1 MKLYL
6 NDELY
11 ETQETM
17 LVPFL
22 ETLNIDLKRAV
33 IVIDDMTV
41 QKYKWDETEIR
52 PEQRLELLEFVGGG

>member
-33 IVIDDMTV
+33 IVIDDIPV
-41 QKYKWDETEIR
+41 QKDKWDETEIR

>member
-33 IVIDDMTV
+33 IVIDDMPV
-41 QKYKWDETEIR
+41 QKDKWDETEIR
-52 PEQRLELLEFVGGG
+52 REQRLELLEFVGGG

>member
-33 IVIDDMTV
+33 IVIDDMPV

>member
-33 IVIDDMTV
+33 IVIDDMPV
-41 QKYKWDETEIR
+41 QKEKWDETEIR

>member
-33 IVIDDMTV
+33 IVIDDMPV
-41 QKYKWDETEIR
+41 QKDKWDDTEIR

>member
-22 ETLNIDLKRAV
+22 ETLNIDLKRAL
-33 IVIDDMTV
+33 IVIDDIPV
-41 QKYKWDETEIR
+41 QKDKWDETEIR

>member
-33 IVIDDMTV
+33 IVIDDMPV
-41 QKYKWDETEIR
+41 QKEKWDDTEIR
-52 PEQRLELLEFVGGG
+52 SEQRLELLEFVGGG

>member
-33 IVIDDMTV
+33 IVIDDMPV
-41 QKYKWDETEIR
+41 QKDKWDDTEIR
-52 PEQRLELLEFVGGG
+52 PEQQLELLEFVGGG

>member
-33 IVIDDMTV
+33 IVIDDMPV
-41 QKYKWDETEIR
+41 QKDKWDETEIR

>member
-33 IVIDDMTV
+33 IVIDDMPV
-41 QKYKWDETEIR
+41 QKYKWYETEIR